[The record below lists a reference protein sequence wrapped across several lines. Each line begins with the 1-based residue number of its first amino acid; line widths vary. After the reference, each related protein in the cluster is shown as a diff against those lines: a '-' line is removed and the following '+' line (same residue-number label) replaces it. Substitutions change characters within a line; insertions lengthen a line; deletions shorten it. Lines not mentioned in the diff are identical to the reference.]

1 MNLKYKT
8 AIVTGGTKGIGRG
21 IAEALVREGASVCI
35 SARSQSEIDNAVR
48 ELTRVVIKPGQRVRS
63 KKYEGVVVGLTPTN
77 VRVRWDGETKETYIY
92 PERLIIQGR
101 RRVIGFVCDV
111 RKYNQVKAL
120 VDHTVR
126 ELGGLDILINNAGI
140 GIFETVEETSPENFR
155 AVLETNLFG
164 VFYCCHEAIPRM
176 KKRGGGYIINISSLA
191 GVNANPRMAAYNAS
205 KFGLNGFSEA
215 LMQEVR
221 HDNIKVS
228 YIMPGSVNTEFG
240 GDSPS
245 DEKSWQLTPA
255 DIARVVIDLLHHDD
269 RSLPSRVE
277 IRPSKPPKR

>member
-1 MNLKYKT
+1 MF
-8 AIVTGGTKGIGRG
+8 
-21 IAEALVREGASVCI
+21 
-35 SARSQSEIDNAVR
+35 
-48 ELTRVVIKPGQRVRS
+48 P
-63 KKYEGVVVGLTPTN
+63 
-77 VRVRWDGETKETYIY
+77 
-92 PERLIIQGR
+92 
-101 RRVIGFVCDV
+101 CDV
-111 RKYNQVKAL
+111 RNYDHVTGLIDYTVK
-120 VDHTVR
+120 
-126 ELGGLDILINNAGI
+126 EFGGLDILINNAGI
-140 GIFETVEETSPENFR
+140 GMFETVEETSPDDFR

-164 VFYCCHEAIPRM
+164 VFYCCHEAIPEM

-191 GVNANPRMAAYNAS
+191 GVNPHPRMAAYNAS
-205 KFGLNGFSEA
+205 KFALNGFSEA

-221 HDNIKVS
+221 QDNIKVS

-277 IRPSKPPKR
+277 IRPSKPPKK